1 MSVFNKSSNR
11 LEAET
16 AREIITAL
24 IKTVGIR
31 AVAVGLHN
39 SISYGDVFKSLD
51 MDFTDEDLK
60 NLYAGIEVFSAAAK
74 ILDEKN

>member
-1 MSVFNKSSNR
+1 MSIFSKSSNR
-11 LEAET
+11 LESST
-16 AREIITAL
+16 ATEIIKAL
-24 IKTVGIR
+24 ITTVGIR

-39 SISYGDVFKSLD
+39 SIYHGNVFKSLD